1 MPDIDQLSIGIYASS
16 KNAENAL
23 SRLSSRLTLLS
34 GQLGRISASHFSS
47 EMSRAASALV
57 NLEYASKN
65 IDGQN
70 LKNVAS
76 AMRSIS
82 SAANGL
88 KGAEANLNS
97 IVSAMTRLNGVD
109 YSKVGGIGTF
119 ASAVTKLS
127 NAGVTN
133 AVYNLEVLIPAL
145 RQLQGITVP
154 AGLEGLG
161 VAAAGI
167 AKLGG
172 KKVADA
178 AINLP
183 MLIPALQQLSGVTVP
198 DLTGFGEFAN
208 ALSAF
213 GRKSTTQ
220 AIQNIPQIATA
231 FQQLVAQLNKM
242 PAVSKNTI
250 QLATALGQLAQNAN
264 GARSVMS
271 GLTSG
276 LSLYGLHAK
285 TATKHT
291 FSLTA
296 AIGKAYATFWLLARV
311 FGAFKKAID
320 IAGDLTEVQNVVDH
334 TFKDQKYKLE
344 DFAKSAKEAYG
355 ISELTAKE
363 AASRFQAMGST
374 MGIETK
380 QVASA
385 NEFIA
390 AKLAATEDAYHNL
403 GESMADMSIN
413 LTKLT
418 ADMASFYNEDFDTV
432 AEKMNSVF
440 TGQTR
445 PLTLAA

>member
-1 MPDIDQLSIGIYASS
+1 MPDIDSLSIGIYASS

-23 SRLSSRLTLLS
+23 DRLSSRLSYLS
-34 GQLGRISASHFSS
+34 GQLGKISASHFSS
-47 EMSRAASALV
+47 EMSHAASALM

-82 SAANGL
+82 NAANGL
-88 KGAEANLNS
+88 KGAEASLNS
-97 IVSAMTRLNGVD
+97 IVTAMSRLNGVD
-109 YSKVGGIGTF
+109 YTKVGGIGTF
-119 ASAVTKLS
+119 ASAVSKLS

-133 AVYNLEVLIPAL
+133 AVYNLEAIIPKL
-145 RQLQGITVP
+145 RELQGITVP
-154 AGLEGLG
+154 AGLDGLG
-161 VAAAGI
+161 IAAAGI

-172 KKVADA
+172 KKVSDA
-178 AINLP
+178 AMNLP
-183 MLIPALQQLSGVTVP
+183 TLIPALKQLSGVTVP
-198 DLTGFGEFAN
+198 DLSGLAEFAN

-213 GRKSTTQ
+213 GRKSTTV

-250 QLATALGQLAQNAN
+250 QLATALGQLAQNAS
-264 GARSVMS
+264 GARSV
-271 GLTSG
+271 LSG
-276 LSLYGLHAK
+276 LSGGVNLFGLHAK
-285 TATKHT
+285 KAAKHT

-311 FGAFKKAID
+311 FSVFKKSID
-320 IAGDLTEVQNVVDH
+320 ISADLTEVQNVVDH

-344 DFAKSAKEAYG
+344 DFAKSAKDAYG
-355 ISELTAKE
+355 ITELTAKQ

-374 MGIETK
+374 MGIQTK
-380 QVASA
+380 QVATA

-390 AKLAATEDAYHNL
+390 SRLASTEDAYHDL
-403 GESMADMSIN
+403 GDSMADMSIN
-413 LTKLT
+413 LTRLT
-418 ADMASFYNEDFDTV
+418 ADMASFYNQDFDVV